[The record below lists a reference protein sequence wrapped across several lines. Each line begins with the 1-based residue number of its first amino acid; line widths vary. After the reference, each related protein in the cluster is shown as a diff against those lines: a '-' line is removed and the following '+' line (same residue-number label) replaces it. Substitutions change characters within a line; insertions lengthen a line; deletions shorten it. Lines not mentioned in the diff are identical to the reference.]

1 MIQTYFCRPVRKHK
15 VFTQPSLTQPDQTL
29 SIREILTRF
38 TRGIPMEGK
47 VPVFSDEYTVDPRRL
62 DLTEIQAE
70 LDAIKERANE
80 TMSERKRKLEAE
92 LAAKQKERDDNLIK
106 AALQAQKS
114 GKPTE
119 LNENPNPNQNPS

>member
-1 MIQTYFCRPVRKHK
+1 MIQTYFQRPVRKYRI
-15 VFTQPSLTQPDQTL
+15 FTQPSLTQPDQTL

-47 VPVFSDEYTVDPRRL
+47 VPIFSDEYTVDPRRL

-80 TMSERKRKLEAE
+80 TMSERKRKLEADQ
-92 LAAKQKERDDNLIK
+92 AAKQKQRDDDLIK
-106 AALQAQKS
+106 AALEAQKS
-114 GKPTE
+114 GKPSE
-119 LNENPNPNQNPS
+119 QIQNPNPNENPS

>member
-15 VFTQPSLTQPDQTL
+15 MFTQPSLTQPDQTL

-47 VPVFSDEYTVDPRRL
+47 VPMFSDEYTVDPRKL

-70 LDAIKERANE
+70 LDEIKQRANE
-80 TMSERKRKLEAE
+80 TMSERKRKLDEQ

-106 AALQAQKS
+106 AALKAHKE
-114 GKPTE
+114 GKTDEPTP
-119 LNENPNPNQNPS
+119 NPNPIENPS